1 MKLAE
6 LQITNLRNIQ
16 SAKLYFHPSFNIIS
30 GPNGSGKTSF
40 LEAIYLLSNAY
51 SFRTRENASLITD
64 DRENLTLFSR
74 TLDAQTI
81 SVQKSLH
88 SPTIVRLNAEPCLVR
103 SALAIF
109 LPCQLFYQDIFQI
122 IEAGPA
128 LRRGIL
134 DWGLFH
140 VEHSYHTLWNHYQ
153 RTLKQRNSLL
163 RQKAPLAHFIPWNHA
178 LANLANQL
186 DALRGAYYRK
196 LTQTFDEILKKIS
209 DISCKLEYYKGWDKK
224 GEGKSLEEILQST
237 YHSDLL
243 RLYTHYGAHNA
254 DLYILSNDV
263 KAKHYLSRGQQKIAL
278 FAIKLAQMKL
288 LNKHCILL
296 IDDLTSELDKKHI
309 SRLMDFLTNQDI
321 QMFVTVREDG
331 NHLLL
336 NEKERQYADFR
347 MEDGKVFY

>member
-1 MKLAE
+1 MKLSE
-6 LQITNLRNIQ
+6 LQITNLRNIH
-16 SAKLYFHPSFNIIS
+16 SPRLYFDPSFNVIS

-40 LEAIYLLSNAY
+40 LEAIHLLSNAY
-51 SFRTRENASLITD
+51 SFRTRENTSLITHD
-64 DRENLTLFSR
+64 KENLTLFAK
-74 TLDAQTI
+74 TEDAQSI

-88 SPTIVRLNAEPCLVR
+88 SPTLVRLNGEPCLVR

-122 IEAGPA
+122 IEAGPS

-163 RQKAPLAHFIPWNHA
+163 RQKAPLDHFIPWNHA
-178 LANLANQL
+178 LTELAKQL
-186 DALRGAYYRK
+186 DALRITYYSR
-196 LTQTFDEILKKIS
+196 LTKEFYEIIKKIS
-209 DISCKLEYYKGWDKK
+209 DISCTLEYYKGWDKK
-224 GEGKSLEEILQST
+224 GEGKPLEEILQTT
-237 YHSDLL
+237 YQSDVL
-243 RLYTHYGAHNA
+243 RQYTHYGAHNA
-254 DLYILSNDV
+254 DLFILSNEV
-263 KAKHYLSRGQQKIAL
+263 KAKQYLSRGQQKIAL
-278 FAIKLAQMKL
+278 FAIKLAQIKL

-309 SRLMDFLTNQDI
+309 SRLMDYLINQEI

-331 NHLLL
+331 NLLL
-336 NEKERQYADFR
+336 NEKQREHSHFR
-347 MEDGKVFY
+347 MEEGNVFY